1 MENKVCMP
9 ENRPHAGINVHTL
22 WGGDMRKVLPVS
34 LCCALVVCGTLLTAS
49 AFGGGFALYEGSARG
64 NALGGSVIAKADD
77 PAAIFF
83 NPAGITQL
91 GGTQIAMGATVI
103 IPSTHMTTEQWGRS
117 EDSKLKWNYFVP
129 PYAYLTYQKSDR
141 LWFGVG
147 FFARFGLGTEF
158 DEHWPGR
165 FNSYNAFVRVLEL
178 NPNAAWKVND
188 RMSVSA
194 GVSLAR
200 MDLKLESRAPL
211 FDYDTSLTGDGMGV
225 GYNFG
230 FHYKA
235 HDRIKLGLSYR
246 SKIHLDVSGRA
257 DFIRPDWAGRLFRDG
272 KVTSTVTLPD
282 ELMMGVN
289 FQLRDNLSIELSAIL
304 TRWSSFDQM
313 SILFDNDVAGMGRV
327 TKRKDWRDVWRYQL
341 GVEYGLT
348 TWCTLRAGYV
358 YDNGPIPR
366 HTVDYLVPSN
376 DRQLFCMGTGFTWQA
391 WTIDLS
397 YIYLIGENRNY
408 NARPEDG
415 VLKGRAHEGDT
426 HLIGFGIGY
435 RF

>member
-1 MENKVCMP
+1 
-9 ENRPHAGINVHTL
+9 
-22 WGGDMRKVLPVS
+22 MRKVQGLLLCLTLSVCCVS
-34 LCCALVVCGTLLTAS
+34 VATTS
-49 AFGGGFALYEGSARG
+49 FGGGFALYEGSARG
-64 NALGGSVIAKADD
+64 NALGGSVIAKAND

-91 GGTQIAMGATVI
+91 PGKQIAMGATII

-129 PYAYLTYQKSDR
+129 PYAYLTYQHSDR
-141 LWFGVG
+141 LWLGVG
-147 FFARFGLGTEF
+147 VFARFGLGTEF
-158 DEHWPGR
+158 DEDWPGR
-165 FNSYNAFVRVLEL
+165 FNSYNAFVRVVEL
-178 NPNAAWKVND
+178 NPNVAWKVD
-188 RMSVSA
+188 EKLSVSVGA
-194 GVSLAR
+194 SVAR
-200 MDLKLESRAPL
+200 LDLKLESKAPL
-211 FDYDTSLTGDGMGV
+211 FDYDTSLTGNGMGF

-230 FHYKA
+230 LHYKLV
-235 HDRIKLGLSYR
+235 DWVMLGLSYR
-246 SKIHLDVSGRA
+246 SKMHLDVSGRA

-272 KVTSTVTLPD
+272 KATSTVTLPD

-289 FQLRDNLSIELSAIL
+289 FQLRDNLSIELSTIL

-327 TKRKDWRDVWRYQL
+327 TKRKDWRDVWRYQI
-341 GVEYGLT
+341 GIEYGVSS
-348 TWCTLRAGYV
+348 WCDLRAGYV

-376 DRQLFCMGTGFTWQA
+376 DRQLFCVGTGFKWRA
-391 WTIDLS
+391 WTIDFS

-435 RF
+435 AF